1 MEEKAESSGAKPHH
15 EIWMDLNTKP
25 LAEELDVDEAGFHLC
40 NEAGHRES
48 NNDIGDLRTTA
59 DEGPVGE
66 NPREGMC
73 FGTLLEARNYYHRYA
88 AKMGFV
94 PKIRNTN
101 YEKHSKDKIPINQSM
116 HCNKDG
122 HRISQKRAPK
132 RAKTITSVGCKAR
145 CYVRLDKSTGLW
157 KVSKLELSHTHPL
170 NPKPSAILENREL
183 CQHTKDLIQRNDEV
197 DRQPNKT
204 FQASTMDMDRKI
216 SSLNAIH
223 QSLLT
228 SGTTESAGEHGS
240 SSATP
245 SDVIIKDETPFP
257 VNNQT
262 PSDVIIKDKSP
273 IPVNIQNIP
282 EEPSPSPLHSLPEK
296 NRKKGKDTEAG
307 CASEVVSDHD
317 FGFVLK
323 NTFDAGGFIDQYL
336 LDSSTVEVLENIP
349 ANENISRMQRMLLK
363 SAILC
368 RDMERSFSDLEKL
381 KEKLAAKEK
390 EIAFLT
396 AQNIELSS
404 KTIELSSQVSR
415 LVEEKKT
422 LSCDLKASEKK
433 ASEFKRSLE
442 ISRDEMGILKDNYKK
457 LGIVVLEGVT
467 DVEKNIKQQIQLL
480 APNLDISK
488 VGAYRH
494 IVNGQIVDLLN

>member
-1 MEEKAESSGAKPHH
+1 
-15 EIWMDLNTKP
+15 MDLNTKP

-204 FQASTMDMDRKI
+204 FQASTSKCVDMDRKI